1 MLEVTAGRLR
11 RTRHLRDVTFVV
23 TDTETTGTIAD
34 TNRLI
39 EIAAVKVRGGRVV
52 DRFTQ
57 LINPGIAV
65 PRFIT
70 QLTGISTGMLF
81 NQPAAADVMPEFV
94 KFLEDGVLVAHNLP
108 FDQRFINAELMR
120 AGLPPLPNQ
129 SLCTLRLARRLL
141 PGLHS
146 KGLSSVADFFGIRF
160 NGRHRALGDA
170 EATAEVLIRFLS
182 RVEFEY
188 NISTL
193 EELLTFQYRRYS
205 RPAKE
210 PAHLHRIRQEIL
222 PQLPE
227 RPGVY
232 FMKDTAGRVIYV
244 GKAKS
249 LAYRVRSYFTGIE
262 GHPEKV
268 RKMIEYVR
276 DVSWMETGSE
286 LGALLLESRLIKEM
300 QPSFNRAQLRYR
312 NRPFIRLDVNEAFPR
327 ISWSPFVLNDGAEYF
342 GPVGGRKRAEMVI
355 DLINRF
361 YKLRECDDATF
372 QRGGQCIYGAMG
384 RCCCPCETADA
395 DAYRKEV
402 DRVRAFLNGK
412 DRALLVRLEQSMKE
426 AAAALNFEEAAQ
438 FRDWWKRLD
447 RVIARQSHVAA
458 PVFEH
463 NAVLLLPAADNDHTQ
478 LYLVRFGRLVETL
491 LVGLPLTAT
500 DAERIER
507 RIRHH
512 FRPDQRRPGRYL
524 KKEIDEVH
532 ILANWLYSNRDSA
545 RQILFEPD
553 TDLDAYV
560 IDVLKQAG
568 TGVEPHV
575 ERSVSAA

>member
-1 MLEVTAGRLR
+1 MMEASAGRFR
-11 RTRHLRDVTFVV
+11 RKRLLRDVTFVV

-34 TNRLI
+34 TNRII

-57 LINPGIAV
+57 LVNPGIAV

-70 QLTGISTGMLF
+70 QLTGITTAMLF
-81 NQPAAADVMPEFV
+81 NQPTAAEVMPEFV
-94 KFLEDGVLVAHNLP
+94 RFLEDGVLVAHNLP
-108 FDQRFINAELMR
+108 FDQRFINAEMMR

-146 KGLSSVADFFGIRF
+146 KGLTSVANFFGLRF

-170 EATAEVLIRFLS
+170 EVTAEVLLRFLS

-188 NISTL
+188 EITTL
-193 EELLTFQYRRYS
+193 EDLLSFQYRRYS
-205 RPAKE
+205 KPTKE
-210 PAHLHRIRQEIL
+210 PAHLRRIREEIL

-232 FMKDTAGRVIYV
+232 FMKDSAGRIIYV

-268 RKMIEYVR
+268 RKMLEYVR
-276 DVSWMETGSE
+276 DVSWTETGSE

-300 QPSFNRAQLRYR
+300 QPSFNRVQLRYR
-312 NRPFIRLDVNEAFPR
+312 NRPFIRLDVNEPFPR

-342 GPVGGRKRAEMVI
+342 GPVGGRQRAEMVV
-355 DLINRF
+355 DLVNRF
-361 YKLRECDDATF
+361 YKLRKCDDATF

-384 RCCCPCETADA
+384 RCCCPCVTADP
-395 DAYRKEV
+395 DAYRREV
-402 DRVRAFLNGK
+402 ERVRAFLNGK
-412 DRALLVRLEQSMKE
+412 DRALLDRLEQSMKE
-426 AAAALNFEEAAQ
+426 AAASLNFEEAAQ
-438 FRDWWKRLD
+438 YRDWLKRLE

-458 PVFEH
+458 PVFDH
-463 NAVLLLPAADNDHTQ
+463 NAVLLLPAADRNHQQ
-478 LYLVRFGRLVETL
+478 LFVVRFGRLVDTL
-491 LVGLPLTAT
+491 LVGNPLS
-500 DAERIER
+500 DGEAERIER
-507 RIRHH
+507 RIRQH
-512 FRPDQRRPGRYL
+512 FRPGLSRPNRYL

-545 RQILFEPD
+545 RQILFKPD
-553 TDLDAYV
+553 TNLDTFV
-560 IDVLKQAG
+560 SDVLHQFRAG
-568 TGVEPHV
+568 VGNDATN
-575 ERSVSAA
+575 SASAA